1 LRPIVSFVEHLSLLR
16 CSGDEDR
23 ATQGCRRQALSRALR
38 APSDVVVD
46 LSELSFAD
54 VSLMLDLATLAGRLR
69 RRDRSLLLRD
79 APPHIL
85 RLIELVGVDRLPG
98 VRIAAGAAPVLT

>member
-1 LRPIVSFVEHLSLLR
+1 M
-16 CSGDEDR
+16 
-23 ATQGCRRQALSRALR
+23 
-38 APSDVVVD
+38 VD

-69 RRDRSLLLRD
+69 RRNRSLLLRD

>member
-1 LRPIVSFVEHLSLLR
+1 LPPIVSFVEHLSLLR

-38 APSDVVVD
+38 ARSDVVVD

-69 RRDRSLLLRD
+69 RRDRWLLLRD

-85 RLIELVGVDRLPG
+85 RLIEMVGIDRLPG
-98 VRIAAGAAPVLT
+98 VRISGRAAPAVA